1 MMNSHYQHNNDPKL
15 IFCSMPK
22 TLQKASFMKQK
33 ATKKGISTNKPN
45 CMTVER
51 KNIQVRGVNLT
62 YGRWSWSAV
71 VERCVRVQVQ
81 SDYLACH
88 NLTESV
94 ALRKRL
100 LSGVIISSLHNWSA
114 HTHTNS
120 LCPAE
125 LQQEPRATE
134 QLQQVGSGARRGRD
148 TRPAGRRGERPLPHR
163 PFNFL
168 SVAGVDN

>member
-1 MMNSHYQHNNDPKL
+1 MFFPYYIIPLDLCPTLLTFTICTIVKNRCFPFHDEYSHYQHNNDPKL
-15 IFCSMPK
+15 IFCIMPK
-22 TLQKASFMKQK
+22 MVQKASFMKQK
-33 ATKKGISTNKPN
+33 ATKKGLSTNKPN
-45 CMTVER
+45 HMTVER

-81 SDYLACH
+81 SDYLQACH

-114 HTHTNS
+114 QHSH
-120 LCPAE
+120 
-125 LQQEPRATE
+125 
-134 QLQQVGSGARRGRD
+134 
-148 TRPAGRRGERPLPHR
+148 
-163 PFNFL
+163 
-168 SVAGVDN
+168 